1 MVVVVVM
8 EEVEEVQEV
17 QEEAVMTFSFRC
29 SVCVMQPSALWLTC
43 MCGGD
48 LIVKTSQRHGDGGHH
63 STSTKDCCCSVC
75 GAVPSDSR
83 LQKCIR

>member
-1 MVVVVVM
+1 MVVVVVVEEEE
-8 EEVEEVQEV
+8 EEVEVEEEV
-17 QEEAVMTFSFRC
+17 VMTFSLRC
-29 SVCVMQPSALWLTC
+29 SVCVIQPSALWLTC

-48 LIVKTSQRHGDGGHH
+48 LIVKPSQRHGDGGHH
-63 STSTKDCCCSVC
+63 SASTKDCCCSVC